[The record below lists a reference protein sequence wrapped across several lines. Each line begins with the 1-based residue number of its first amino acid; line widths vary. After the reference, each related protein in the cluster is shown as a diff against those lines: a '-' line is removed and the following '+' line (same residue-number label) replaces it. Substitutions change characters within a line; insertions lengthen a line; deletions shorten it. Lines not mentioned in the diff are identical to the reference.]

1 MITTRLCPPS
11 CSRTIWTRLLSK
23 MRLCVKITS
32 ADDAWT
38 SPLLLAMLLSP
49 HCLLAHFVAS
59 LVIPKMSAG
68 SMLVQRTSYT
78 RIVPTTKAR
87 SPTTTATTLRLR
99 TLPLYPKSPS
109 LQEMRVLPLHPNHN
123 WLADTGATS
132 HMTPH
137 HHWVQNYSPLC
148 MPIRLADNSVIYSSG
163 VGTVVFNPVIGGKA
177 SQPVEFSRV
186 LHVPS
191 LQNNLLSCLYLT
203 KHKNINIHIDSV
215 QMEFM

>member
-23 MRLCVKITS
+23 MCLCVKITS

-78 RIVPTTKAR
+78 RIVPTTKSR

-99 TLPLYPKSPS
+99 TLPLYPTSPS
-109 LQEMRVLPLHPNHN
+109 LQEMQVLPLHP
-123 WLADTGATS
+123 
-132 HMTPH
+132 
-137 HHWVQNYSPLC
+137 PL
-148 MPIRLADNSVIYSSG
+148 PLLLI
-163 VGTVVFNPVIGGKA
+163 TIG
-177 SQPVEFSRV
+177 
-186 LHVPS
+186 
-191 LQNNLLSCLYLT
+191 LQTLGQLL
-203 KHKNINIHIDSV
+203 I
-215 QMEFM
+215 